1 MNNKKTPA
9 DFASTPAHKAV
20 NALVAIT
27 ALAGMAANMAPAA
40 HAADDSQ
47 ATYNPATQKSVGVDG
62 LEMITYTTVNT
73 GSLFGS
79 TSGEDTKTT
88 SDTF

>member
-62 LEMITYTTVNT
+62 LEMITYTTVST
-73 GSLFGS
+73 GSYFAG
-79 TSGEDTKTT
+79 GQEDTKTT

>member
-1 MNNKKTPA
+1 M
-9 DFASTPAHKAV
+9 
-20 NALVAIT
+20 LVAIT
-27 ALAGMAANMAPAA
+27 ALAGMASNMAPSA

-73 GSLFGS
+73 NSISGSPD
-79 TSGEDTKTT
+79 DTKTT
-88 SDTF
+88 SDQF

>member
-9 DFASTPAHKAV
+9 DFASAPAHKAV

-27 ALAGMAANMAPAA
+27 ALAGMAANMVPDA
-40 HAADDSQ
+40 HAADNSQ

-73 GSLFGS
+73 GSFVGGS
-79 TSGEDTKTT
+79 QEDTKTT
-88 SDTF
+88 SDQF